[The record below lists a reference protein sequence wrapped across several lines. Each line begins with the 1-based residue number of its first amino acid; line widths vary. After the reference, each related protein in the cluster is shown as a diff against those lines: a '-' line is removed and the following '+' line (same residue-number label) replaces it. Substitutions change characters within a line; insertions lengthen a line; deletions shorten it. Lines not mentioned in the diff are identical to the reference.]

1 MATTHPGSTPPPG
14 YFIKEELEARG
25 WGQRDLA
32 YILDVHEQAV
42 NVIVSGR
49 RGISPEM
56 AKALAKAFDVP
67 AEFFTNLQ
75 NAYELAQAR
84 DPDPG
89 VERRARLQAS
99 YPIREMIK
107 RGWLEDAD
115 AAMLEIQVARFFEV
129 SAIDEIPHLPHA
141 PKKSRYDEMPA
152 TQVAWLFRVR
162 QIARSIAV
170 PPYSEKALRSALPR
184 LRQLL
189 TDPEEA
195 RHAPRILMEC
205 GLRFVL
211 VEPLPQGKID
221 GVCFWLDDGSPVIGM
236 SLRFDRIDNFWFVLR
251 HEIEHVLRRDGRET
265 EIVDIELKGLRI
277 ADAASLPKEERLA
290 DAAAAEFCIPQ
301 DRIADFI
308 ARKNPF
314 FSERDV
320 LGFARSVQ
328 VHPGIVVGQIQNR
341 TERWELLRRY
351 LAKIRQFVLPGAIV
365 DGWGQIAPVSI

>member
-1 MATTHPGSTPPPG
+1 
-14 YFIKEELEARG
+14 
-25 WGQRDLA
+25 
-32 YILDVHEQAV
+32 
-42 NVIVSGR
+42 
-49 RGISPEM
+49 
-56 AKALAKAFDVP
+56 
-67 AEFFTNLQ
+67 
-75 NAYELAQAR
+75 
-84 DPDPG
+84 
-89 VERRARLQAS
+89 
-99 YPIREMIK
+99 
-107 RGWLEDAD
+107 
-115 AAMLEIQVARFFEV
+115 
-129 SAIDEIPHLPHA
+129 
-141 PKKSRYDEMPA
+141 
-152 TQVAWLFRVR
+152 
-162 QIARSIAV
+162 
-170 PPYSEKALRSALPR
+170 
-184 LRQLL
+184 
-189 TDPEEA
+189 
-195 RHAPRILMEC
+195 MEC